1 MALLPSDEDIA
12 GRLTAEPSFEDFLA
26 SMAKVEEDSFLADT
40 LKPQPPPR
48 QPLGPVNPPRPLT
61 KEERH
66 ALLPVERTYLEGFER
81 QEDTPER
88 VRTRLGLGIGSA
100 GGALLKQAG
109 GLARGLPTTGID
121 FIPGVR
127 DFRKRLGTRMIEQ
140 GEEVEKK
147 YEELGQM
154 AGGGALSEFAQQ
166 GSTMAVANAPSLAV
180 APLGLPVAALT
191 AGLQSF
197 GGAYPDALKFYKGDE
212 VKAQTVAV
220 GSGLI
225 TALTTAGFGNTGIE
239 ALGKGLTGKTIA
251 QYLKAL
257 LNPKNAIV
265 QGGYEA
271 TEEMIDQAGQSI
283 HQRLTYRPEL
293 TLEQAIKEVLLAGGA
308 GFLMGGAMTAGR
320 QGLNAVRD
328 RLEGTRM
335 MTEAENMDR
344 VVEEA
349 TRTFIPTPESR
360 PALPEK
366 RNVAPMIDGWE
377 IKQPIPGGFP
387 AAIELTQRQG
397 TTPGQ
402 SALSVYVPVN
412 ATPDQ
417 MREAI
422 ARKMAE
428 ARQAF
433 EATRPDI
440 FNDQPAAIIPP
451 EPPAYQP
458 GPLSQGQGAASLGVP
473 LQRPGVVSAQPETL
487 VARLQQEGLS
497 LPIASELLAGRIT
510 PEDAAREMLRPFE
523 RQLNEDVTRPGGISH
538 DDALQLAHTEAVAR
552 LNDIL
557 SQRPGRQSFAERVT
571 PPGQR
576 GRTLSGEPAS
586 YTVDI
591 TPPGKRGRQLRVAPP
606 VPGPRG
612 PGYQSLVDEANATR
626 QRTLPPTRGVGTPT
640 AHVMAAQLK
649 TRMGEST
656 VIGQPGFVPADP
668 NVRPPE
674 DRPRTTPSQVEEE
687 APETTHLTQKQI
699 ALAEQVAA
707 GFLSGP
713 RGNFE
718 AYVAANAT
726 PEMLSWGGRL
736 AHYDALIN
744 HARNI
749 IAKAPPAPKP
759 KGKMAARVKAVA
771 PVQEQKAPVPA
782 KAKPAPAPK
791 PVAQPAAAPAP
802 VAPVDPNLPPTP
814 VEPYRLSNLGRFMVD
829 AHGRRIAADQNGQ
842 WVFGDEN
849 GLPIDPGTP
858 VPAPVRA
865 ATATM
870 APQPEPVTPAA
881 QPTPEPATAETIT
894 LKRDPNFETEG
905 SYTVLVN
912 GNPVTSQGQVVKVF
926 RDPDSG
932 QWMGVVKGQ
941 GRVTSGNAPGFP
953 FIGFSKAETIAAL
966 PKKLKDWG
974 VEPAP
979 ATAKKPGKMA
989 QRAAPK
995 KADMG
1000 SLMERIAAKEAAAK
1014 AKPAAPAPAPT
1025 AAPKVI
1031 PRFDIGAQPEPV
1043 QTERTVTPASDR
1055 ILARAGMSPAE
1066 IAATD
1071 AGSKKRKEAALGF
1084 ANVNGKWQKVT
1095 NELYTNLEASI
1106 RTQNGKRLREVA
1118 LVRDWQVKNN
1128 KTPDSVIHGVTQDD
1142 LFKTS
1147 GSRDATVRD
1156 FLTRADQQIKNANA
1170 YLEGIAAQRE
1180 LARKSGIEGFI
1191 AGTKWERKADE
1202 VIAAKA
1208 AEFGKGLGKTNVGL
1222 VGLGLDPA
1230 LLAAYSV
1237 KALAIAE
1244 RGIRGAA
1251 EIGAELVNTFGESIK
1266 PHIDRILENME
1277 RLQGDNDAKTDA
1289 INLVQMEAAS
1299 LLNAQIPVVQQ
1310 TVNRIKEE
1318 ISIRNKRGEKPVLT
1332 GEALNRQRAWDKVAA
1347 NPFIK
1352 RHFIGPVERMMELL
1366 KATDGDLQTYY
1377 EFKSDPSSTPVETSG
1392 AAGLAINGLENFYT
1406 GYWKLR
1412 NEHETTLKRMQKN
1425 LEGAI
1430 EAHAESKGEVDTL
1443 NQLQEDFLGIAKEM
1457 MRQREHEGGMAAYR
1471 KALKNSAAIRNVL
1484 GFIAK
1489 NVDTS
1494 TLTQFTPT
1502 EVMEKIN
1509 QAASAFVTAEKPL
1522 EEVVGAT
1529 RDVIQ
1534 SVAEYVAHSEPLRN
1548 KIAEGHDFLDEKVG
1562 DVPLSKFKNELGK
1575 LIKAG
1580 QFNNAL
1586 RLFMTGVG
1594 DTATEKASTAKAARF
1609 FASQIRKT
1617 LIDIDALNETMNI
1630 ANSLEQSPEFR
1641 QLSAHAYNDLGV
1653 REVMRTI
1660 DGTTLK
1666 LKSIF
1671 DEGDTVISFNTDR
1684 TASEENLK
1692 ALKEYRDRAM
1702 VYLSDP
1708 QRDGYDPRRAAE
1720 LQAFLDDADNLLDP
1734 AINPQVGKLVE
1745 GLPRRLFRTIFGL
1758 LGRIDMIPRFA
1769 LDRTAGPASD
1779 LAHRTLTAYET
1790 VQEANVSI
1798 LRTHHQR
1805 LRKGLH
1811 DALDSH
1817 DMGGD
1822 IEGYRDKV
1830 FAPIAASMQYFEGRP
1845 LRAGAAIGNGHT
1857 VTAEDINYFHEV
1869 RAFERA
1875 VMNAAG
1881 GVGERAFKL
1890 IQANPGGITYKRD
1903 GKTYVRMPHETGPGT
1918 VHRRLRGRMGRY
1930 LNEWNSAR
1938 GAEGKIKVIDKN
1950 ADRLLFG
1957 YINDVNN
1964 PKFSFSYQYGPQLR
1978 SIMRDAQSGNP
1989 VESFADLIDRIVDRI
2004 DENEGGDEE
2013 PHDQATVQ
2021 ANVLKE
2027 FDTLFKRFESDL
2039 PSDEHTAEKSI
2050 VKSFGGE
2057 NSFNTER
2064 GRQIVP
2070 ALWYDYGSVGLS
2082 ERLGYTHNATVK
2094 FAIEHY
2100 RAVEALQRT
2109 LENLVQK
2116 FKDRN
2121 VDNATTKEERDKG
2134 EEFYGWNEAR
2144 RHLSDVTRYQTKLKN
2159 ALDYQV
2165 EVPDRGGALDPK
2177 SQAGTILSAVVSS
2190 LLSSVS
2196 ANIMNTFGGGLNIV
2210 LFQRA
2215 INNQNLISA
2224 LASEGGKGIKR
2235 MIRDTTHILARDPI
2249 YKALGDAK
2257 LAPLIGPIAE
2267 AMHNY
2272 LTETRELYRHSK
2284 EIGLNLNIDL
2294 LNTLQSE
2301 WRWRKSGGVESQQ
2314 SQSKIMSNVI
2324 KPLETMMRQATEV
2337 LKQGTVGFVDS
2348 RINMTAVKMQE
2359 DMEQD
2364 LMNRAIEFGQLRE
2377 ERAKKEGRDPYDITD
2392 YRNRFSDKELVGG
2405 RLPSGAA
2412 IRLRD
2417 LLRRQGGVNVDA
2429 AMMRFYQKWKASKT
2443 EVREENG
2450 ARVEVTKGLDDHT
2463 IPEGMKMFDQPTR
2476 NQIAQAISTD
2486 INQASFANRPIAT
2499 KTGKAG
2505 ANLGLFLGYPAFEMY
2520 KLAGLSDR
2528 ITTKGATQGNVENI
2542 PMLIGHA
2549 LAMSII
2555 GSLGVGL
2562 SDEARRL
2569 FFNRQSPFPTIF
2581 NFNQTPKSYAKTLVS
2596 GAMSMFPLYGGMVN
2610 AVLQRAYKTGY
2621 DINSR
2626 FMVMNLATDAMRL
2639 LKEFYQSGQFL
2650 RPSTRFL
2657 QRWSFPMNY
2666 VGPHLPMM
2674 TGLTEVSQMRNSLTS
2689 SAHQI
2694 GLEARL
2700 KAPFSA
2706 TDVTYTSSTG
2716 PLNDFMNA
2724 VGNGDLAGSQKAF
2737 QELVKVRQKEGDADP
2752 VMSAQRAIG
2761 ARNPLVQ
2768 IFGERPTE
2776 MEMQSLLSVMR
2787 DDDRARVQNVM
2798 RLFDTAVQATGARP
2812 VRYVQEQARSGG
2824 GGGGSAE
2831 GGGVVSYAGPPAGSF
2846 RTPAPSVRGT
2856 ISGGSGGGS
2865 STIGPARGFRIR
2877 TPRLRRRVGRLRN
2890 KVGRSRRRVGR
2901 IRSRMRRRRR

>member
-12 GRLTAEPSFEDFLA
+12 GRLTAEPSYEDFLA

-61 KEERH
+61 REEQH

-88 VRTRLGLGIGSA
+88 VITRLGLGIGSA
-100 GGALLKQAG
+100 GGAMLKQAG

-121 FIPGVR
+121 FIPGAR
-127 DFRKRLGTRMIEQ
+127 DFRKRLGTGMIEK

-147 YEELGQM
+147 YEEFGQM
-154 AGGGALSEFAQQ
+154 AGGGPLSEFAQQ

-180 APLGLPVAALT
+180 APLGLPMAAVT

-212 VKAQTVAV
+212 AKAQTVAV

-265 QGGYEA
+265 QGGHEA
-271 TEEMIDQAGQSI
+271 AEEMIDQAGQSI

-293 TLEQAIKEVLLAGGA
+293 TLEQAIKETLLAGGA
-308 GFLMGGAMTAGR
+308 GFAMGGAMTAGR
-320 QGLNAVRD
+320 QGLNAVKD
-328 RLEGTRM
+328 RLEGERM

-344 VVEEA
+344 ALEESG
-349 TRTFIPTPESR
+349 RTFVPTRDRYGTTVRSLEFR
-360 PALPEK
+360 TGVEK
-366 RNVAPMIDGWE
+366 RNIAPTIDGWE
-377 IKQPIPGGFP
+377 IKQPIPGGYPQQIELSDRRGP
-387 AAIELTQRQG
+387 AAG
-397 TTPGQ
+397 GG
-402 SALSVYVPVN
+402 ASVYVPVD
-412 ATPDQ
+412 ATPEQ
-417 MREAI
+417 MRAAIAGKMKQNQLAEEQKTFTQKIKDGVDAGKVVEFGGGNWFAAAGDRPAVLMRVGYGVLPFYRSAHGTGGAKKAGEWQPFFGFGQDGWLIKGTNEQIAQGYGSEAI
-422 ARKMAE
+422 RE
-428 ARQAF
+428 AQAWLN
-433 EATRPDI
+433 AN
-440 FNDQPAAIIPP
+440 FNWSQELD
-451 EPPAYQP
+451 EDLVWNK
-458 GPLSQGQGAASLGVP
+458 GVNPLSSFPESTGIKEYQYPDMNPSRENNPRTMAHIQQSLMNAGVAPNPLALTPEQKRMGVP
-473 LQRPGVVSAQPETL
+473 LHRPGV
-487 VARLQQEGLS
+487 
-497 LPIASELLAGRIT
+497 
-510 PEDAAREMLRPFE
+510 
-523 RQLNEDVTRPGGISH
+523 
-538 DDALQLAHTEAVAR
+538 AVAQQT
-552 LNDIL
+552 
-557 SQRPGRQSFAERVT
+557 SAYPGPQSAFEQTT

-591 TPPGKRGRQLRVAPP
+591 TPPGKRGRQLRTAPP

-656 VIGQPGFVPADP
+656 VPGQPGFIPADP

-687 APETTHLTQKQI
+687 AP
-699 ALAEQVAA
+699 VAPA
-707 GFLSGP
+707 
-713 RGNFE
+713 
-718 AYVAANAT
+718 
-726 PEMLSWGGRL
+726 
-736 AHYDALIN
+736 
-744 HARNI
+744 
-749 IAKAPPAPKP
+749 PAPKP

-791 PVAQPAAAPAP
+791 PVAQPAAAPSP

-829 AHGRRIAADQNGQ
+829 AHGRRIAADQNGK

-870 APQPEPVTPAA
+870 APQPEPVTQPAPA
-881 QPTPEPATAETIT
+881 PVAPATTVI
-894 LKRDPNFETEG
+894 LKRAPNFQTEG
-905 SYTVLVN
+905 RYAVSVD
-912 GNPVTSQGQVVKVF
+912 GSPVVVKGKAVTVF
-926 RDPDSG
+926 RDPESG
-932 QWMGVVKGQ
+932 MWLAEVEGWNKSAVGV
-941 GRVTSGNAPGFP
+941 APPGMD
-953 FIGFSKAETIAAL
+953 FIGYSKAEALAAI
-966 PKKLKDWG
+966 PKRMEFWG
-974 VEPAP
+974 AEPTPVEAPAP
-979 ATAKKPGKMA
+979 KKKPGKMA
-989 QRAAPK
+989 QRATPK

-1000 SLMERIAAKEAAAK
+1000 SLMERIAAREAATK
-1014 AKPAAPAPAPT
+1014 AKVAATPAPAPA

-1031 PRFDIGAQPEPV
+1031 PRFDITAQPEPV

-1055 ILARAGMSPAE
+1055 ILARAGLSPAE
-1066 IAATD
+1066 IAA
-1071 AGSKKRKEAALGF
+1071 AEPEGKKRKEAAMGF
-1084 ANVNGKWQKVT
+1084 AMIAGKWQKVT
-1095 NELYTNLEASI
+1095 NELFTQLEASI
-1106 RTQNGKRLREVA
+1106 RTQNGKRLRQVA

-1128 KTPDSVIHGVTQDD
+1128 KAPDDELHAAEQDN

-1147 GSRDATVRD
+1147 DNRTTTIRG
-1156 FLTRADQQIKNANA
+1156 FLTTADNQIKNSNA
-1170 YLEGIAAQRE
+1170 YLDGIAAQRE

-1202 VIAAKA
+1202 VIAEGQKRM
-1208 AEFGKGLGKTNVGL
+1208 NI
-1222 VGLGLDPA
+1222 GLDPV
-1230 LLAAYSV
+1230 LLAAYAV
-1237 KALAIAE
+1237 KALALTE

-1251 EIGAELVNTFGESIK
+1251 AIGSELVNTFGESIR
-1266 PHIDRILENME
+1266 PHLDRIME
-1277 RLQGDNDAKTDA
+1277 KLAEIESSEDAKADA
-1289 INLVQMEAAS
+1289 INLVQMTAAS
-1299 LLNAQIPVVQQ
+1299 LVNAQIPLVQQ
-1310 TVNRIKEE
+1310 SVARIKEE
-1318 ISIRNKRGEKPVLT
+1318 TAIRNQRGQKPVLT
-1332 GEALNRQRAWDKVAA
+1332 GEALNRQRAWDRVAA
-1347 NPFIK
+1347 NPFIQ
-1352 RHFIGPVERMMELL
+1352 RHFIGPVEKMTELQQAVDEAL
-1366 KATDGDLQTYY
+1366 QNYYDFKA
-1377 EFKSDPSSTPVETSG
+1377 DPSSTPVETSG
-1392 AAGLAINGLENFYT
+1392 AAGLAVNGLEAFYT
-1406 GYWKLR
+1406 GYWKLK
-1412 NEHETTLKRMQKN
+1412 NDHKTTLERMQKN

-1430 EAHAESKGEVDTL
+1430 EAHAETKGEVDTL
-1443 NQLQEDFLGIAKEM
+1443 NQLLDDFRQIGREM
-1457 MRQREHEGGMAAYR
+1457 HAQVRDKGMMAAYR
-1471 KALKNSAAIRNVL
+1471 KALKNSSAIRNVL
-1484 GFIAK
+1484 GFLAK
-1489 NVDTS
+1489 DVDLS
-1494 TLTQFTPT
+1494 NLTQFSPA
-1502 EVMEKIN
+1502 EVVENIN
-1509 QAASAFVTAEKPL
+1509 QAASGRITEDKTL

-1534 SVAEYVAHSEPLRN
+1534 SVAEYVAHSEQLRSR
-1548 KIAEGHDFLDEKVG
+1548 IAEGHDFLDEKVG
-1562 DVPLSKFKNELGK
+1562 DIPLSKFKNELGK
-1575 LIKAG
+1575 FIKAG
-1580 QFNNAL
+1580 QFGNAL
-1586 RLFMTGVG
+1586 NLFMTGVG
-1594 DTATEKASTAKAARF
+1594 DTATEKAATAKAAKF
-1609 FASQIRKT
+1609 FAGHIRKQ
-1617 LIDIDALNETMNI
+1617 LIDIDALNQTMDM
-1630 ANSLEQSPEFR
+1630 ADSLEQSPEFR
-1641 QLSAHAYNDLGV
+1641 QLSAAAFGDLGV
-1653 REVMRTI
+1653 REVMRSI

-1666 LKSIF
+1666 LKQIF
-1671 DEGDTVISFNTDR
+1671 DEGDTVVSFDTDR

-1692 ALKEYRDRAM
+1692 VLKEYRDRAM

-1720 LQAFLDDADNLLDP
+1720 LQAFLDNADNLLDP
-1734 AINPQVGKLVE
+1734 AINPEAGKLVE
-1745 GLPRRLFRTIFGL
+1745 GIPRRIFRTIFGL
-1758 LGRIDMIPRFA
+1758 MGRIDMIPRFA

-1790 VQEANVSI
+1790 IQELTVSI

-1805 LRKGLH
+1805 LRKALH
-1811 DALDSH
+1811 SALDSH
-1817 DMGGD
+1817 EMGGD
-1822 IEGYRDKV
+1822 IESYRDKV

-1845 LRAGAAIGNGHT
+1845 LRAGSAIGNGHT
-1857 VTAEDINYFHEV
+1857 VSAEDINYFHEV

-1881 GVGERAFKL
+1881 GVGERAFKV
-1890 IQANPGGITYKRD
+1890 IQANPGGITYKVG

-1930 LNEWNSAR
+1930 LNEWNKAR
-1938 GAEGKIKVIDKN
+1938 SPEGKISVIDKN

-1957 YINDVNN
+1957 YLNDVTN
-1964 PKFSFSYQYGPQLR
+1964 PKFSFSYQYGSQMR
-1978 SIMRDAQSGNP
+1978 SILTEARNGQP
-1989 VESFADLIDRIVDRI
+1989 IESFEDLAQRITDRL
-2004 DENEGGDEE
+2004 DEQDEGDEE
-2013 PHDQATVQ
+2013 PHDLATVKT
-2021 ANVLKE
+2021 NMLGE
-2027 FDTLFKRFESDL
+2027 FDTLFKRFSNEL
-2039 PSDEHTAEKSI
+2039 PSDEHVAEKSI

-2064 GRQIVP
+2064 GKQIVP

-2109 LENLVQK
+2109 LDNLVRK

-2134 EEFYGWNEAR
+2134 EEFYGWHEAQ
-2144 RHLSDVTRYQTKLKN
+2144 RHLSDVTQYQNKLRR

-2165 EVPDRGGALDPK
+2165 ELPDKGSALDPK
-2177 SQAGTILSAVVSS
+2177 SQAGTGLSAVVAS
-2190 LLSSVS
+2190 LLASAS

-2210 LFQRA
+2210 LFNQTLR
-2215 INNQNLISA
+2215 NQNVFAA
-2224 LASEGGKGIKR
+2224 LAKEGGKGIKR
-2235 MIRDTTHILARDPI
+2235 FVRDTTHLLARDPI

-2257 LAPLIGPIAE
+2257 LTPLIGPIAE

-2272 LTETRELYRHSK
+2272 ITETRELYRHSR

-2301 WRWRKSGGVESQQ
+2301 WRWRKSGGIESQQ
-2314 SQSKIMSNVI
+2314 SQNKIMSHVI
-2324 KPLETMMRQATEV
+2324 KPLETMMRQATEI

-2348 RINMTAVKMQE
+2348 RLNATAVQMQA
-2359 DMEQD
+2359 DLEQD
-2364 LMNRAIEFGQLRE
+2364 LMNRAIEYGELRE
-2377 ERAKKEGRDPYDITD
+2377 ERAQKEGRDPFDITD
-2392 YRNRFSDKELVGG
+2392 IRNRFSDKELVGG

-2429 AMMRFYQKWKASKT
+2429 AMIRFYQKWAAAGKPKQHD
-2443 EVREENG
+2443 
-2450 ARVEVTKGLDDHT
+2450 L
-2463 IPEGMKMFDQPTR
+2463 KMFDQATR
-2476 NQIAQAISTD
+2476 NQIALAISAD
-2486 INQASFANRPIAT
+2486 INQATFGDRPIAT
-2499 KTGKAG
+2499 KSGKAG
-2505 ANLGLFLGYPAFEMY
+2505 ANMGLFLGYPAFEMY
-2520 KLAGLSDR
+2520 KLAGMSDR
-2528 ITTKGATQGNVENI
+2528 ITTKGATKGNMENI
-2542 PMLIGHA
+2542 PMLIGTA
-2549 LAMSII
+2549 LAMSVI

-2569 FFNRQSPFPTIF
+2569 LLNRQSPFPTIF

-2596 GAMSMFPLYGGMVN
+2596 GAMSMFPFYGGLVN

-2621 DINSR
+2621 DLNSR
-2626 FMVMNLATDAMRL
+2626 FMVLNLATDMMRL
-2639 LKEFYQSGQFL
+2639 GKEYFQSGQFL
-2650 RPSTRFL
+2650 RPTTRFL

-2674 TGLTEVSQMRNSLTS
+2674 SGLTEISQARNSLTS
-2689 SAHQI
+2689 AAHQR
-2694 GLEARL
+2694 GMEARL

-2706 TDVTYTSSTG
+2706 SDVTYTSLTG

-2724 VGNGDLAGSQKAF
+2724 VGNGDLAGAQRAF
-2737 QELVKVRQKEGDADP
+2737 QEVVKVRQKEGDADP
-2752 VMSAQRAIG
+2752 VMSAQRAVA

-2787 DDDRARVQNVM
+2787 DDDRTRVQNVM

-2812 VRYVQEQARSGG
+2812 VRYVQEQVRSGG

-2831 GGGVVSYAGPPAGSF
+2831 GGSSGSYAGPPAGSF
-2846 RTPAPSVRGT
+2846 RAPAPSVRGT
-2856 ISGGSGGGS
+2856 IGGSGGGG

-2890 KVGRSRRRVGR
+2890 KVGRSRRRAGR